1 MRGGGGGGGSG
12 RVPGSGAGRAA
23 NFDPGDPRKG
33 GAMKPERARIL
44 VEGLIAGLIGYVTV
58 ALFYGVVNLLWG
70 RSPFFTAA
78 LLGAAL
84 VEHPGGVA
92 AVEVTAPAVIA
103 YNGVH
108 LVAFLAIG
116 FGAAWLVFETE
127 RYPRFWYPV
136 FFLFVAAFIYSLAA
150 ILVFA
155 APVADAA
162 FWWSVAGA
170 NVVAAV
176 AMGAYLWRAHP
187 RLWQELRE
195 HGDPEAE
202 PDAVP
207 PAGPASGNSAPETPR
222 PV

>member
-1 MRGGGGGGGSG
+1 
-12 RVPGSGAGRAA
+12 
-23 NFDPGDPRKG
+23 
-33 GAMKPERARIL
+33 MKPERARIL
-44 VEGLIAGLIGYVTV
+44 VEGLIAGLIGYVAV
-58 ALFYGVVNLLWG
+58 ALFYGVVNVLSG

-78 LLGAAL
+78 LLGAGL
-84 VEHPGGVA
+84 VEHPGGVV

-116 FGAAWLVFETE
+116 FGAAWLLFEAE

-136 FFLFVAAFIYSLAA
+136 FFLFIAAFVYSLAA

-155 APVADAA
+155 APVADVA
-162 FWWSVAGA
+162 FWWSVASA
-170 NVVAAV
+170 NVAAAL
-176 AMGAYLWRAHP
+176 AMGVYLWQAHP
-187 RLWQELRE
+187 RLWRKVCE
-195 HGDPEAE
+195 HADPEAE

-207 PAGPASGNSAPETPR
+207 PAGSASGEPAPETPR